1 MGALEVTRVSDEE
14 HMVGSPKMRVDCIW
28 IVLAASLL
36 VSAGLLGIG
45 IAIGVS
51 LYPRPVQSVLPSGKY
66 VAAAIQLE
74 RADVPATTP
83 LDMEL
88 QINMEAYRTQVAA
101 AMAANPNVEL
111 VLLPEGANGWFPN
124 TRVNRSNIHAFG
136 DRIPAVS
143 NGVPLL
149 VPCTSPSYAN
159 ASQLKQLSCLAYR
172 YSIVLVADLI
182 EVRSCEE
189 PFEVGDP
196 PCPSDHQLLFN
207 TAVAIGQDG
216 AVLAKYNKRHIAG
229 TLGILDEPTP
239 SRLPRFFDAT
249 FRNAR
254 SVRFGLMICQ
264 DLAFTDVVY
273 EYLALNITNILFS
286 THFSNLAP
294 IFLMGLHFEGFSRV
308 HHINF
313 LVANGASAGSR
324 GGGIFS
330 QGQALSYFWDTLP
343 PATAPTHGITTATVP
358 LLPRPSW
365 VQRDATLAMPPTAA
379 IPQSG
384 AAQCTYIDAFS
395 SLKTACVMFQP
406 DRSNP
411 VTVAQALELASG
423 LRCELVAS
431 IRSDAAD
438 EPLDKWAL
446 LVATIPLPPET
457 ECDGLHFSICMATR
471 CPNFPDCRNAPLSS
485 STTWLDFRLTTHG
498 MPPYKSSFLPAVV
511 GVGGYPA
518 AWTAGGW
525 SVASSAL
532 GDASRMSSGDT
543 WQAQPL
549 TKLVW
554 SAVSPYKNICWD
566 SLSVPSPPPS
576 PYPIPY
582 TDAYFKTALMAGGP
596 PCDTSSVEGYPAALE
611 ALFSPTVGPAKA
623 AAIAADSEV
632 AGILASFRTRI
643 ETGYSSTKPAVSFE
657 VTLGAQTLAFAH
669 GGQISP
675 SGGRPNDQTVY
686 TLGSVTKIFTSLTT
700 FQQQVS
706 PPGTGGGATHSRSS
720 ECTQHAGVHASARSH
735 APFLPTHYLGMV
747 CERVACFPNTFLL
760 SPQLGRSVALSRFPI
775 QSPPSSRCQG
785 GRSRWSS
792 PIPSPP
798 TPSHSVRW
806 HHRPAGCTRVLLPH
820 VSPTARRMVRR
831 AGARSVCRHSGSQ
844 RGPNAQRRLHR
855 SRVTP
860 LMPRPHRPRRSHR
873 TSRLSRLPDRSLAP
887 QISSVTLSRPRSYSR
902 RAHAPSTP
910 TQPSLS
916 LAMQP
921 HAPPTRA
928 AL

>member
-1 MGALEVTRVSDEE
+1 MVTLDVTRVSDRE
-14 HMVGSPKMRVDCIW
+14 HMIRPPKMRVNRIW

-51 LYPRPVQSVLPSGKY
+51 IYSRPVQSALPSGTY

-83 LDMEL
+83 LDVEL
-88 QINMEAYRTQVAA
+88 QINMAAYRTQVAA

-124 TRVNRSNIHAFG
+124 ERVNRSNIHAFG
-136 DRIPAVS
+136 DRIPAVL
-143 NGVPLL
+143 NGVPRL

-196 PCPSDHQLLFN
+196 PCASDNQLLFN
-207 TAVAIGQDG
+207 TAVAIGQNG

-229 TLGILDEPTP
+229 TLGVLDEPTP
-239 SRLPRFFDAT
+239 SRLPRFFDAS

-254 SVRFGLMICQ
+254 SVRFGLMICE

-358 LLPRPSW
+358 LLPLPPW
-365 VQRDATLAMPPTAA
+365 VQRDATLDTPPAA
-379 IPQSG
+379 ATPQPG
-384 AAQCTYIDAFS
+384 VAQCTYIDAFS

-411 VTVAQALELASG
+411 VTVAQTLELASG

-438 EPLDKWAL
+438 GPLDKWAL
-446 LVATIPLPPET
+446 LVATIPLPPAT
-457 ECDGLHFSICMATR
+457 ECDGLQFSVCMAMR
-471 CPNFPDCRNAPLSS
+471 CPNFPDCRDAPLFSN
-485 STTWLDFRLTTHG
+485 TTWLDFRLTTYG

-543 WQAQPL
+543 WRAQPL

-554 SAVSPYKNICWD
+554 SSVSPYKNICWD
-566 SLSVPSPPPS
+566 SLSVPPPPL
-576 PYPIPY
+576 PLPY

-596 PCDTSSVEGYPAALE
+596 PCDTASVDGYPAALE
-611 ALFSPTVGPAKA
+611 ALFSPTDGPAQA
-623 AAIAADSEV
+623 ATIAADSEV
-632 AGILASFRTRI
+632 AGILASFRARI
-643 ETGYSSTKPAVSFE
+643 ESVYPSNGPAVSFE
-657 VTLGAQTLAFAH
+657 VTLGTATLAFAH

-675 SGGRPNDQTVY
+675 SGGRPDNQTVY

-700 FQQQVS
+700 FQQQVW
-706 PPGTGGGATHSRSS
+706 GGPSTALRLYSYTACRSTR
-720 ECTQHAGVHASARSH
+720 ECTCTTSLSP
-735 APFLPTHYLGMV
+735 APALACGLPTHLLGTMCV
-747 CERVACFPNTFLL
+747 
-760 SPQLGRSVALSRFPI
+760 
-775 QSPPSSRCQG
+775 
-785 GRSRWSS
+785 
-792 PIPSPP
+792 
-798 TPSHSVRW
+798 
-806 HHRPAGCTRVLLPH
+806 
-820 VSPTARRMVRR
+820 
-831 AGARSVCRHSGSQ
+831 
-844 RGPNAQRRLHR
+844 
-855 SRVTP
+855 
-860 LMPRPHRPRRSHR
+860 
-873 TSRLSRLPDRSLAP
+873 
-887 QISSVTLSRPRSYSR
+887 
-902 RAHAPSTP
+902 
-910 TQPSLS
+910 
-916 LAMQP
+916 
-921 HAPPTRA
+921 
-928 AL
+928 

>member
-124 TRVNRSNIHAFG
+124 ERVNRSNIHTFG
-136 DRIPAVS
+136 DRIPAVL
-143 NGVPLL
+143 NGVPRL
-149 VPCTSPSYAN
+149 VPCTSPSYVN

-196 PCPSDHQLLFN
+196 PCASDNQLLFN

-239 SRLPRFFDAT
+239 SRLPRFFDAS

-286 THFSNLAP
+286 THFTNLAP

-343 PATAPTHGITTATVP
+343 PAAAPTHGITTATVP

-365 VQRDATLAMPPTAA
+365 IQRDATLVPPHPA
-379 IPQSG
+379 PG
-384 AAQCTYIDAFS
+384 AATPRLGATQCTYINAFS

-406 DRSNP
+406 DRSNS
-411 VTVAQALELASG
+411 VTVAQTLELASG

-438 EPLDKWAL
+438 GPLDKWAL

-457 ECDGLHFSICMATR
+457 ECGGLQFSICMATR
-471 CPNFPDCRNAPLSS
+471 CPDFPDCRDAPLDS

-543 WQAQPL
+543 WRAQPL

-566 SLSVPSPPPS
+566 SLSVPPPPPS
-576 PYPIPY
+576 PLPIPY

-611 ALFSPTVGPAKA
+611 ALFSPTVGPAQA
-623 AAIAADSEV
+623 AAITADSEV
-632 AGILASFRTRI
+632 AGILASFRARI
-643 ETGYSSTKPAVSFE
+643 ETAYPSTKPAVSVE
-657 VTLGAQTLAFAH
+657 VTLGAQTLAVAH

-700 FQQQVS
+700 FQQQVGRS
-706 PPGTGGGATHSRSS
+706 AAGARASHPPPS
-720 ECTQHAGVHASARSH
+720 ECTRHAGVHTSLPAPRPRMCPSDALLGLGVCKRSAF
-735 APFLPTHYLGMV
+735 PLPPHCL
-747 CERVACFPNTFLL
+747 PNL
-760 SPQLGRSVALSRFPI
+760 
-775 QSPPSSRCQG
+775 
-785 GRSRWSS
+785 
-792 PIPSPP
+792 
-798 TPSHSVRW
+798 
-806 HHRPAGCTRVLLPH
+806 
-820 VSPTARRMVRR
+820 
-831 AGARSVCRHSGSQ
+831 AGAWH
-844 RGPNAQRRLHR
+844 
-855 SRVTP
+855 
-860 LMPRPHRPRRSHR
+860 
-873 TSRLSRLPDRSLAP
+873 SLAFRFSHLFLREARGDSP
-887 QISSVTLSRPRSYSR
+887 DGPLQ
-902 RAHAPSTP
+902 
-910 TQPSLS
+910 SL
-916 LAMQP
+916 L
-921 HAPPTRA
+921 H
-928 AL
+928 